1 MKPWMVGDACTL
13 ANGAKNVGKFLAP
26 EICIHMNRVR
36 TSASA
41 GDPGLSLNFTL
52 KNDFSGSRI
61 SQQFLKV

>member
-1 MKPWMVGDACTL
+1 MEFSK
-13 ANGAKNVGKFLAP
+13 
-26 EICIHMNRVR
+26 VR
-36 TSASA
+36 TFASA